1 MLSKYDL
8 VCFDMDGTLTRVRS
22 TWKWIHE
29 CLGTSNE
36 EGYKA
41 FINQEITE
49 REFMRSDIGT
59 WKKVKPDLC
68 VKDLIG
74 IFQKVPLING
84 IQETVASL
92 QEAGM
97 KCVIVSGGID
107 IAAKMIKN
115 EFGFDDFI
123 SDALE
128 IDDDGK
134 LTGEGVDIVDLADKS
149 PWVRKF
155 IEKYNTTPE
164 RTVSVQ
170 VNRAMIDCNDH
181 VHNTAY
187 MDLFSE
193 ALPEDE
199 DMDRFDDVTLVYR
212 REIRPGQRIKAA
224 FGGAGEER
232 VVVLSEEDTDQ
243 VHAFLLLR

>member
-92 QEAGM
+92 QDAGM

-107 IAAKMIKN
+107 IAAKMIMN

-128 IDDDGK
+128 IDEQGM

-155 IEKYNTTPE
+155 IEKYHTTPE
-164 RTVSVQ
+164 RTVSIG
-170 VNRAMIDCNDH
+170 NSFTDIPMFKN
-181 VHNTAY
+181 
-187 MDLFSE
+187 S
-193 ALPEDE
+193 ALSIAFNPTDTYTS
-199 DMDRFDDVTLVYR
+199 DAATHTVVSDTISDVLDY
-212 REIRPGQRIKAA
+212 ILPSDIA
-224 FGGAGEER
+224 
-232 VVVLSEEDTDQ
+232 
-243 VHAFLLLR
+243 